1 MAASEL
7 YTKVGPGR
15 GGPRPG
21 PRFHA
26 GPARG
31 QRGRGGRCGGRRLRS
46 PCGPGRWWQ
55 GGGGCARGV
64 SPCGGRGLAAGART
78 APPRGA
84 GGGRALGL
92 GFGPRAMAAREG
104 QKGRAE
110 GKGHR
115 AAPDSAWSLPEP
127 FPNARSSARGRRHRQ
142 PPREVLLRQLPA
154 ASLCEAGR
162 AGGRERGR
170 ERGREGGREG
180 GRLLVGREGLP
191 VPGPPGRG
199 TAQGRSGSAR
209 CLCEA
214 RERGACP
221 TAPQT
226 NERGRGTSWIRS
238 WTSISTSWLCNGVAG
253 PVLA

>member
-1 MAASEL
+1 M
-7 YTKVGPGR
+7 R
-15 GGPRPG
+15 GPRPRSWG
-21 PRFHA
+21 PH
-26 GPARG
+26 GSSP
-31 QRGRGGRCGGRRLRS
+31 RGRGRPSAGF
-46 PCGPGRWWQ
+46 
-55 GGGGCARGV
+55 GV
-64 SPCGGRGLAAGART
+64 
-78 APPRGA
+78 
-84 GGGRALGL
+84 
-92 GFGPRAMAAREG
+92 GPRAMAAREG

-115 AAPDSAWSLPEP
+115 APPDSAWSLPEP

-154 ASLCEAGR
+154 ASLCEGR
-162 AGGRERGR
+162 AGGR

-191 VPGPPGRG
+191 VLVPPGRG

-209 CLCEA
+209 CLCQA

-238 WTSISTSWLCNGVAG
+238 WTRISTSWLCNGVAV
-253 PVLA
+253 PVLAWRAAAPWSWSQALGRAQPCQALCWKVGLGFSRGEWPYNGIDLSQEELFRKTLF